1 MKATPFLTSALCVL
15 CACASAPKID
25 YYTLG
30 MEPSGRVDA
39 AANLSVERLSTT
51 QALGRSQIMVL
62 ASPTQIDYYATDH
75 WAGSVGELVQQKLE
89 AEFGPSVDGRRTLV
103 VSGKVLACE
112 QVDGPG
118 GVSAQVKLEIV
129 VRDAG
134 VARYQSP
141 VLEKSYSS
149 SRSVSG
155 SNPGSV
161 VEELSRCVE
170 EIAAEIAADVSSLQP
185 S

>member
-1 MKATPFLTSALCVL
+1 MRLTPYLTVALCAL

-30 MEPSGRVDA
+30 MEPSGGVDG
-39 AANLSVERLSTT
+39 AANLSVERLTST

-62 ASPTQIDYYATDH
+62 ASPTRIDYYATDH
-75 WAGSVGELVQQKLE
+75 WAGSVGELVQQKLA
-89 AEFGPSVDGRRTLV
+89 AEFGPPVDGRRTLV

-112 QVDGPG
+112 QVDRPG
-118 GVSAQVKLEIV
+118 GADARVKLEIV
-129 VRDAG
+129 VRDAE
-134 VARYQSP
+134 VPKYQTP
-141 VLEKSYSS
+141 LIEKSYSS

-170 EIAAEIAADVSSLQP
+170 EIAAEIAADVSAL
-185 S
+185 

>member
-1 MKATPFLTSALCVL
+1 MRLTPFITVALCAL

-30 MEPSGRVDA
+30 MESSGRVDPA
-39 AANLSVERLSTT
+39 VNLTVERLRTT
-51 QALGRSQIMVL
+51 EALGRSQIMVL
-62 ASPTQIDYYATDH
+62 ASPTRIDYYATDQ
-75 WAGSVGELVQQKLE
+75 WAGSVGEMVQQKLA
-89 AEFGPSVDGRRTLV
+89 AEFGPPVDGRRTLI

-112 QVDGPG
+112 QVDRPG
-118 GVSAQVKLEIV
+118 GAEARVKLEIV
-129 VRDAG
+129 VRDAE
-134 VARYQSP
+134 VPRYQP
-141 VLEKSYSS
+141 PLLEKSYSS

-170 EIAAEIAADVSSLQP
+170 EIAAEIAADVSTL
-185 S
+185 

>member
-1 MKATPFLTSALCVL
+1 MRSTPYLTVALCVL

-30 MEPSGRVDA
+30 MEPSGRVVG
-39 AANLSVERLSTT
+39 AANLSVERLTST

-62 ASPTQIDYYATDH
+62 ASPTRIDYYATDH
-75 WAGSVGELVQQKLE
+75 WAGSVGELVQQKLA
-89 AEFGPSVDGRRTLV
+89 AEFGPPVDGRRTLV

-112 QVDGPG
+112 QVDRPG
-118 GVSAQVKLEIV
+118 GADARVKLEIV
-129 VRDAG
+129 VRDAE
-134 VARYQSP
+134 VPRYQTP
-141 VLEKSYSS
+141 LIEKSYSS
-149 SRSVSG
+149 SRPVSG

-170 EIAAEIAADVSSLQP
+170 EIAAEIAADVSAL
-185 S
+185 